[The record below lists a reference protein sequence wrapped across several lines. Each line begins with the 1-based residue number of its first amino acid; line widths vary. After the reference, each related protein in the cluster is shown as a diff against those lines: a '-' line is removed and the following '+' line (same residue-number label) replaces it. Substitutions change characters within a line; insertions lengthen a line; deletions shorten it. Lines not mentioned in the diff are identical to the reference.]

1 MLKLTNILTEA
12 KSDALTKKLFSKLT
26 IEGGAVKLYHY
37 SANIIKDKN
46 ISITGKQGSQSNT
59 EYKIWSRPRA
69 FFYGR
74 EDGYIYDSGI
84 NTKYKYISHI
94 PVDKIYPVAINP
106 NNYKSTDGNV
116 FEAIYQQA
124 SSDGYTAFIYY
135 LNKNP
140 KCPIVVS
147 MIDVKIDEAYV
158 KTEFGVYVPITKK
171 IKDFPIGEIVI
182 DGEKL
187 YIMAKDGYLPSI
199 NNTYLSDNKNGSGFQ
214 RYFDE
219 FRKRDGRFYPEYK
232 GTKWTKN

>member
-1 MLKLTNILTEA
+1 MLKLTDILLEA
-12 KSDALTKKLFSKLT
+12 KTDTLVKQLFSKLT

-46 ISITGKQGSQSNT
+46 ISIRGKQGSQSNT

-106 NNYKSTDGNV
+106 NNYKSTDGNP

-124 SSDGYTAFIYY
+124 SLDGYTAFIYY
-135 LNKNP
+135 LNNNP

-147 MIDVKIDEAYV
+147 MVDVRIDEAYV
-158 KTEFGVYVPITKK
+158 MTEGGIYEPITKK
-171 IKDFPIGEIVI
+171 IKDFPIGEIII

-187 YIMAKDGYLPSI
+187 YIIAKDGYSPSI
-199 NNTYLSDNKNGSGFQ
+199 NNTYLSDNKNGKGFQ

-219 FRKRDGRFYPEYK
+219 FRRRDARFYPEYK
-232 GTKWTKN
+232 GTKWSKN